1 MRTALILLVSLSVVA
16 AVPFDT
22 SVHFPYGPFGTL
34 NNVEHH
40 FVDPNKALT
49 ASKEVK
55 MANKKK
61 ENTAESMSDEHFP
74 YQPFGARPFEHHLV
88 SLGRGNS
95 NGMMKNTKV
104 ASNKQV
110 ETTESSSSTD
120 EHFPYQPFGAKPYE
134 HHWIQP
140 KAKKDVKMV
149 STNSITDLPNPDDF
163 QEAQEAVFHAVE
175 KVERSLFRFAKRCE
189 QAVEHAIEEEVDT
202 LFCNGKKET

>member
-1 MRTALILLVSLSVVA
+1 MRTALILLVSLSVVT

-22 SVHFPYGPFGTL
+22 SAHFPYGPFGTL

-40 FVDPNKALT
+40 FVDPTKALT

-55 MANKKK
+55 MASKREEK
-61 ENTAESMSDEHFP
+61 TAESMS
-74 YQPFGARPFEHHLV
+74 
-88 SLGRGNS
+88 
-95 NGMMKNTKV
+95 
-104 ASNKQV
+104 
-110 ETTESSSSTD
+110 D

>member
-1 MRTALILLVSLSVVA
+1 MRTSLILLVSLSVVA
-16 AVPFDT
+16 AAPFDT
-22 SVHFPYGPFGTL
+22 SAHFPYGPFGTL

-40 FVDPNKALT
+40 FLDPTKELT
-49 ASKEVK
+49 ADKGVK
-55 MANKKK
+55 MASKRQDD
-61 ENTAESMSDEHFP
+61 TAESSSMSDGHFP
-74 YQPFGARPFEHHLV
+74 YQPFGARPFEHHIV

-95 NGMMKNTKV
+95 NGMMKKTKV

-110 ETTESSSSTD
+110 DTTESSSSAD
-120 EHFPYQPFGAKPYE
+120 EHFPYKPYGAKPYE
-134 HHWIQP
+134 HHQP

-175 KVERSLFRFAKRCE
+175 KVERSFFRFAKRCE
-189 QAVEHAIEEEVDT
+189 QAVEHAIGEEVDV

>member
-1 MRTALILLVSLSVVA
+1 MPTALILLVSLSVVA

-22 SVHFPYGPFGTL
+22 SAHFPYGPFGTL
-34 NNVEHH
+34 KNVEHH
-40 FVDPNKALT
+40 FLNPTKALT
-49 ASKEVK
+49 ASKGVK
-55 MANKKK
+55 MASKRQDD
-61 ENTAESMSDEHFP
+61 TAESSSMSDEHFP
-74 YQPFGARPFEHHLV
+74 YQPFGARPFEHHFV
-88 SLGRGNS
+88 SLGRGNN
-95 NGMMKNTKV
+95 NGVMKKTRV

-110 ETTESSSSTD
+110 DTTESSSST
-120 EHFPYQPFGAKPYE
+120 K
-134 HHWIQP
+134 P

-189 QAVEHAIEEEVDT
+189 QAVEHAIEEEVDV